1 MCVRAYVRVCVCA
14 GACTQSYFEK
24 SQDVLFALL
33 GSRKCQP
40 YFLRIRPCGRAAGPG
55 EYSGLEDRSAVPRG
69 LLSNPG
75 SRVVSDVLPDSML
88 TEAISGSVNTKEFVF
103 GAGGGEGGR

>member
-1 MCVRAYVRVCVCA
+1 M
-14 GACTQSYFEK
+14 
-24 SQDVLFALL
+24 
-33 GSRKCQP
+33 
-40 YFLRIRPCGRAAGPG
+40 
-55 EYSGLEDRSAVPRG
+55 PRG

-75 SRVVSDVLPDSML
+75 SHVVSDVLPDSML